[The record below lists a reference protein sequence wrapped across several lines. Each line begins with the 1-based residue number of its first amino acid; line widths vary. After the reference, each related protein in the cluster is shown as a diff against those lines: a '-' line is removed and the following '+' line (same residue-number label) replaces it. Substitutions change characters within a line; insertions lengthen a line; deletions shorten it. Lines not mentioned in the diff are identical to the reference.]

1 MSEKKINSQAAQ
13 KKDAQEIG
21 NEPPGQ
27 GIDFTVEGIMNLS
40 TATWFLS
47 LFSFTPLPQEE
58 ERIYG
63 SLVHRPFTF
72 HISFS
77 FHRGLWLIFLIA

>member
-1 MSEKKINSQAAQ
+1 MRLGNKRRIIMNKRTNCQAAQ

-47 LFSFTPLPQEE
+47 
-58 ERIYG
+58 
-63 SLVHRPFTF
+63 
-72 HISFS
+72 SFS
-77 FHRGLWLIFLIA
+77 SMPLTL